1 MADLRQAKTVVEA
14 KHVGAC
20 RDGLVPG
27 DIVTGAGQK
36 INIRQMQQERAAKGK

>member
-1 MADLRQAKTVVEA
+1 VVEA
-14 KHVGAC
+14 KHVGPC

-36 INIRQMQQERAAKGK
+36 INIRQLQEDTPAKATK